1 MWFAIWAVLIVGAL
15 AFFAYL
21 GWRLWRRSIRP
32 LLEELGRAAE
42 VTGDLAAKVA
52 ELQQAHAD
60 PVFSPDI
67 MASDAER
74 EVFSQ
79 RRHDI
84 RSARAE
90 RKQARRDRAFARW
103 RQLGQPF

>member
-42 VTGDLAAKVA
+42 VTSELAEKVA
-52 ELQQAHAD
+52 ELQQADAD
-60 PVFSPDI
+60 PVFTPHVL
-67 MASDAER
+67 ASDAER
-74 EVFSQ
+74 EAFAQ
-79 RRHDI
+79 RRHDV
-84 RSARAE
+84 RWARAL
-90 RKQARRDRAFARW
+90 RKEARRDRAFARW
-103 RQLGQPF
+103 RELGQPF